1 MKYNEMIKF
10 LNNNGILLMQPIIAD
25 AVDSMIPIDYNMS
38 EEEYENIC
46 EKIFNDYINSSDE
59 PDIWELIRDEFLRR
73 GIN

>member
-10 LNNNGILLMQPIIAD
+10 LNNNGILLMQPIIAN

-46 EKIFNDYINSSDE
+46 EKIFNDYLDSSDE

>member
-25 AVDSMIPIDYNMS
+25 AVDSMIPIGYNMS

>member
-10 LNNNGILLMQPIIAD
+10 LNDNGILLMQPVIAD

-46 EKIFNDYINSSDE
+46 EKIFNDYLDSSDE

>member
-25 AVDSMIPIDYNMS
+25 AVDSMIPIGYNMS

-46 EKIFNDYINSSDE
+46 EKIFNDYINSLDE